1 MDTDAF
7 KKDNI
12 IIMQYLNAVLNV
24 FKKKQ
29 KKEVMLRQK
38 SLPQQR
44 VPPLLHPMA
53 NRTVYVQAI
62 GKLQKEIIRKI
73 SKEKTDKHSK
83 CSDIWS
89 QFISMMFRQKYSNS
103 FRAIMTL

>member
-1 MDTDAF
+1 M
-7 KKDNI
+7 
-12 IIMQYLNAVLNV
+12 LR
-24 FKKKQ
+24 
-29 KKEVMLRQK
+29 LRQK

-53 NRTVYVQAI
+53 NRTVFAQAI

-73 SKEKTDKHSK
+73 SKEKTDNHSK
-83 CSDIWS
+83 GYDIWS

-103 FRAIMTL
+103 FRVMTVLS